1 MSGHALGAVPAVWHG
16 CALRWLGGLS
26 GILSF
31 WWMDRYVDMLFLLR
45 ALHLADTI
53 FYQWMLY
60 DGCAKPSPN

>member
-1 MSGHALGAVPAVWHG
+1 MRWGLCHSVARLGSPVA
-16 CALRWLGGLS
+16 RLS

-60 DGCAKPSPN
+60 DGCAEPN